1 MIVVFTTAQVYVLP
15 PMPDNP
21 TPVFALAGQRLL
33 VLEGPDAVRFA
44 HAQFMSDVAGLA
56 DGQWQWSGWLA
67 PKGRVL
73 ALFALLRL
81 DAQRVWLLLPDADP
95 EALATRLRGFLFRS
109 KVTIATR
116 GDLAVSGAFVADAQ
130 ARGASIAMRDA
141 DSVALDFGGD
151 GGGRT
156 LSIAPAGLSIVE
168 AESFDTAGND
178 AWRAF
183 DLAHGLPRLGDE
195 QVDRWTPQQL
205 SLDRLR
211 AYSVKK
217 GCYPGQEIVA
227 RTHFLGQAKRGLVLL
242 EGDSPF
248 APGAAVHAGGTASGN
263 LICTAGSLALAV
275 LPLER
280 DPEAPI
286 TVDGAVVRPRP
297 LQGGLER

>member
-1 MIVVFTTAQVYVLP
+1 
-15 PMPDNP
+15 MPDNP
-21 TPVFALAGQRLL
+21 NAVFALPGHRLL
-33 VLEGPDAVRFA
+33 VLEGPDAARFA

-81 DAQRVWLLLPDADP
+81 DAERLWLLLPDADP
-95 EALATRLRGFLFRS
+95 ETLAAQLRRFVFRS
-109 KVTIATR
+109 KVRIEAR
-116 GDLAVSGAFVADAQ
+116 AEAVVSGAFAADAQ
-130 ARGASIAMRDA
+130 ARGTAVAMHA
-141 DSVALDFGGD
+141 DGSVALDFGGN
-151 GGGRT
+151 GGART
-156 LSIAPAGLSIVE
+156 LSIAPAGAAPDATLS
-168 AESFDTAGND
+168 ADAAAAD

-183 DLAHGLPRLGDE
+183 DLAHGLPRLGDD

-205 SLDRLR
+205 SLDRLH

-242 EGDSPF
+242 EGDAAF
-248 APGAAVHAGGTASGN
+248 APDASVHVDGAAAGN
-263 LICTAGSLALAV
+263 PVCTAGALALAV

-280 DPEAPI
+280 DAATTI
-286 TVDGAVVRPRP
+286 DIGGAAVRERP
-297 LQGGLER
+297 LQDGLVR